1 MGLTQEYAK
10 DPRGSL
16 RCHNLKGRDVKKLDE
31 SLLTQLPPFQS
42 LTRPEIRDILD
53 AAQTARFDAGQAVF
67 AEGMAVDRFFLLLD
81 GHIRVQRATA
91 QGDQIILLHI
101 APGQLFGIGVA
112 LGHKAYPAT
121 AVAADDC
128 IVLAWPNRC
137 WAEFIGRYDGFAT
150 RTYAV
155 VGERLN
161 DMHTVIVEM
170 ATKQVEQ
177 RIASA
182 LLRLITQMGRKVDHG
197 IVIDFPITRQNIS
210 DMTGT
215 TLHTV
220 SRLLSAWE
228 KDGIVASER
237 KKITVTAPHQLVLLS
252 GINS

>member
-1 MGLTQEYAK
+1 M
-10 DPRGSL
+10 

-31 SLLTQLPPFQS
+31 SLLTNLPPFRGLSQQ
-42 LTRPEIRDILD
+42 EIREILD
-53 AAQTARFDAGQAVF
+53 AAQTARYDAGQSVF
-67 AEGMAVDRFFLLLD
+67 AEGMTVDRFFLLLD
-81 GHIRVQRATA
+81 GHVRVQRETSE
-91 QGDQIILLHI
+91 GDQIILLHI
-101 APGQLFGIGVA
+101 APGQLFGIGAA

-128 IVLAWPNRC
+128 VALAWSNRL
-137 WAEFIGRYDGFAT
+137 WPEFIARYDGFAA

-155 VGERLN
+155 VGDRLS
-161 DMHTVIVEM
+161 DMHNVIVEM

-182 LLRLITQMGRKVDHG
+182 LLRLITRMGRKADHG
-197 IVIDFPITRQNIS
+197 IEIDFPITRQNIS

-228 KDGIVASER
+228 RDGIVASSR
-237 KKITVTAPHQLVLLS
+237 KKITVTAPHRLVLLS
-252 GINS
+252 GMSAG